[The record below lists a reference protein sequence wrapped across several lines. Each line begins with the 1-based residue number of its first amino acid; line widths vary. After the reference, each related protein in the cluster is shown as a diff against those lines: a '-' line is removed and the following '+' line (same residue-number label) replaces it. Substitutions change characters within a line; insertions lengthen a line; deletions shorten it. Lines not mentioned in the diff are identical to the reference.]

1 MKYLIRLK
9 NLLKLNQSKEERKIF
24 IFKLLLILFLRML
37 FIQDDMAFLTVI
49 VLILLFK
56 DN

>member
-9 NLLKLNQSKEERKIF
+9 NLLKLNQSKEERKAF
-24 IFKLLLILFLRML
+24 ILKLLLILFLRML